1 MATED
6 QFDIV
11 VIGGGPGGYAT
22 ALYGAAAG
30 LSVAIVERDKVG
42 GTCLHR
48 GCIPAKEFLETASV
62 RRTIEGS
69 KEFGIDVSGVAVE
82 FSRSQDRKNAVVD
95 KLWKGL
101 QGLLKGRKV
110 TTFIGTG
117 TLGADGKVTVLDGED
132 TGRVLSGRNVVLAS
146 GSVPFGL
153 PGFEIDGHWVL
164 TSDEFLDLRK
174 LPASVA
180 VIGGGVVG
188 CEFASLLAD
197 LGTKVTI
204 LEALDQILPG
214 CDEDI
219 VRLIVRAF
227 KKRGIDIVTGVRV
240 ESHTPAADGTVTTV
254 KAADQSWDVEAVVV
268 SVGRR
273 PRTEGLVAE
282 GVGVQIN
289 ERGFVVTDQYQRT
302 GVDGVWAVGDIVA
315 GAPQLAHVGFAEAIV
330 AVKGILGEAVVPVDY
345 GKVPWAI
352 YCHPE
357 VAFCGMT
364 EAQAKEAGID
374 VVVKKDPFGGN
385 SRAQIIGDTEG
396 VVKIVAERRPDG
408 SAGTILGVHMCGP
421 WVTEQLGGGYLAV
434 NWEAFPDEV
443 AQFIQPHPSL
453 SETFGETML
462 ALTGRGLHLG

>member
-1 MATED
+1 MASEEE
-6 QFDIV
+6 FDIV

-22 ALYGAAAG
+22 ALYAAAAG
-30 LSVAIVERDKVG
+30 LSVAVVERDKVG

-48 GCIPAKEFLETASV
+48 GCIPAKEFLETAAV

-69 KEFGIDVSGVAVE
+69 KEFGIDVSGVALD
-82 FSRSQDRKNAVVD
+82 FARSQERKQAVVG

-110 TTFIGTG
+110 TTLIGTG
-117 TLGADGKVTVLDGED
+117 TLKEGRRVEVLDGPD
-132 TGRVLSGRNVVLAS
+132 AGRVITGRNVVLAS
-146 GSVPFGL
+146 GSVPHGL
-153 PGFEIDGHWVL
+153 PGFEIDGRWVMS
-164 TSDEFLDLRK
+164 SDEFLDLER
-174 LPASVA
+174 LPVSVA
-180 VIGGGVVG
+180 IIGGGVVG

-197 LGTKVTI
+197 LGSKVTI
-204 LEALDQILPG
+204 LEALDAILPG

-219 VRLIVRAF
+219 VRLIVRSF
-227 KKRGIDIVTGVRV
+227 KKRGIDIVTGAMVQ
-240 ESHTPAADGTVTTV
+240 SHTPSADGTVTTV
-254 KAADQSWDVEAVVV
+254 TAGDQSWDVEAIVV

-273 PRTEGLVAE
+273 PRTEGLVAD
-282 GVGVQIN
+282 GVGVDIDQ
-289 ERGFVVTDQYQRT
+289 RGFVVVDEYMRT

-315 GAPQLAHVGFAEAIV
+315 GTPQLAHVGFAEAIV
-330 AVKGILGEAVVPVDY
+330 AVKGMLGEPVVPVDN

-364 EAQAKEAGID
+364 EAQAKAAGID
-374 VVVKKDPFGGN
+374 VVTKKDPFGGN

-396 VVKIVAERRPDG
+396 LVKIVAEKRPDG
-408 SAGTILGVHMCGP
+408 TAGRILGVHMCGP
-421 WVTEQLGGGYLAV
+421 WVTEQLSGGYLAV

-462 ALTGRGLHLG
+462 ALTGRGLHLV

>member
-1 MATED
+1 MANEEE
-6 QFDIV
+6 FDIV

-48 GCIPAKEFLETASV
+48 GCIPAKEFLETAAV

-69 KEFGIDVSGVAVE
+69 KEFGIDVSGVALD
-82 FSRSQDRKNAVVD
+82 FARSQERKQAVVD

-110 TTFIGTG
+110 TTLIGTG
-117 TLGADGKVTVLDGED
+117 TLKEGRQVEVLDGPD
-132 TGRVLSGRNVVLAS
+132 AGRVITGRNVVLAS
-146 GSVPFGL
+146 GSVPHGL
-153 PGFEIDGHWVL
+153 PGFEIDGRWVMS
-164 TSDEFLDLRK
+164 SDEFLDLEK

-180 VIGGGVVG
+180 IIGGGVVG

-197 LGTKVTI
+197 LGSKVTI
-204 LEALDQILPG
+204 LEALDAILPG

-219 VRLIVRAF
+219 VRLIVRSF
-227 KKRGIDIVTGVRV
+227 KKRGIDIVTGVMV
-240 ESHTPAADGTVTTV
+240 ESHTPSADGTVTTV
-254 KAADQSWDVEAVVV
+254 KAAEQSWDVEAVVV

-273 PRTEGLVAE
+273 PRTEGLVAD
-282 GVGVQIN
+282 GVGVHIDQ
-289 ERGFVVTDQYQRT
+289 RGFVVTDEYQRT

-315 GAPQLAHVGFAEAIV
+315 GTPQLAHVGFAEAIV
-330 AVKGILGEAVVPVDY
+330 AVKCMLGEPAVPVDN

-364 EAQAKEAGID
+364 EAQAKDAGID
-374 VVVKKDPFGGN
+374 VVTKKDPFGGN

-396 VVKIVAERRPDG
+396 LVKIVAEKRPDG
-408 SAGTILGVHMCGP
+408 TAGRILGVHMCGP
-421 WVTEQLGGGYLAV
+421 WVTEQLSGGYLAV